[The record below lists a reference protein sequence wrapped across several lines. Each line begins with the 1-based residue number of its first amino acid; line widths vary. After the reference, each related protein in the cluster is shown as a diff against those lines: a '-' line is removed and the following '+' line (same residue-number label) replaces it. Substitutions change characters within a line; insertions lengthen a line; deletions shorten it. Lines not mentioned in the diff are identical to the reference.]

1 MNSKRGRLVWLVA
14 AIGILGG
21 CASKPWQGSQNGS
34 ATGDKAADASAL
46 LPKENVVSVQVV
58 KKALLGKSFM
68 PGGALAQ
75 YRRGKVAYEIFLSE
89 LPTPT
94 DSNIALAHWEDALK
108 NPKLVKSMAAYYGVD
123 AGRPIYV
130 FARGQW
136 VCGIAG
142 LSEEDADRQARM
154 LAGRL

>member
-1 MNSKRGRLVWLVA
+1 MNRKRSRLFLLVA

-34 ATGDKAADASAL
+34 ATGDKTADASAL
-46 LPKENVVSVQVV
+46 LPKKNVVSVQVV

-94 DSNIALAHWEDALK
+94 DSAIALARWEDTLK
-108 NPKLVKSMAAYYGVD
+108 DPELVKSMSAYYGVD
-123 AGRPIYV
+123 AGRPVYV

-136 VCGIAG
+136 VAGIAG
-142 LSEEDADRQARM
+142 LSEKDADQQARM
-154 LAGRL
+154 LAQRL